1 MKTLILLFLLS
12 LGFNQA
18 SGASFM
24 NTVTKTFGK
33 TSGCSSDQTVKS
45 SDKQTKKNNLTFKGS
60 KKEKSYR

>member
-45 SDKQTKKNNLTFKGS
+45 TVKQSKKNNLTFKGS

>member
-1 MKTLILLFLLS
+1 MRILSLLFLLS
-12 LGFNQA
+12 LGFSQVF
-18 SGASFM
+18 GASFM

-33 TSGCSSDQTVKS
+33 TSGCSSDQTVES

>member
-1 MKTLILLFLLS
+1 MKTLSLLFLLS
-12 LGFNQA
+12 LGFSQV

-33 TSGCSSDQTVKS
+33 TSGCSSDKTVESK
-45 SDKQTKKNNLTFKGS
+45 DKQTKKNNLTFKGS